1 MRSHT
6 LLAAIT
12 LAALSTSALAVE
24 PIAFHANT
32 LTGLIPDLY
41 AGLDV
46 VSRELVGFIPSV
58 SRNSGAERAA
68 VGQAVKYHK
77 TRAANGVNI
86 TPAMAIPEPTD
97 QTVDYGTMTI
107 SKSRAY
113 EFGFVGEE
121 EKGLNANG
129 PGALSVQ
136 ADMFAQAL
144 RGIVNEI
151 ESDLAVEAAANASRA
166 YGIAGTAPFGATPGV
181 GDAAQ
186 VRKILDD
193 NGAPGT
199 GRQLVGNTSM
209 GANLRSLTQLTKANE
224 AGTSMTLT
232 DGTLINL
239 SGINIKESAQ
249 AVHHTKGTGASATTT
264 NAGFAVGATT
274 IALASAGTGTIV
286 AGDVITFAGDTNK
299 YVVVTGDADVSN
311 GGNIVIAEPGLRVA
325 IPASTTAITVGNS
338 YDANVAFTP
347 NAMQLAIR
355 PPALPSG
362 GDAAIDSM
370 MLVDPRSGLV
380 FEVRVYAGYRKV
392 RYEVAAAWGV
402 EATKREHIALLLG

>member
-1 MRSHT
+1 MRTMLHKST
-6 LLAAIT
+6 AAM
-12 LAALSTSALAVE
+12 LAVAMLTTTAVS
-24 PIAFHANT
+24 PVAAYANT

-68 VGQAVKYHK
+68 VGQSVKYHK
-77 TRAANGVNI
+77 TRAANIGNVS
-86 TPAMAIPEPTD
+86 PAMAIPEPTD

-107 SKSRAY
+107 SKSRAA

-129 PGALSVQ
+129 PGAISIQ

-144 RGIVNEI
+144 RGLVNEI
-151 ESDLAVEAAANASRA
+151 ETDLAVEAAANASRA
-166 YGIAGTAPFGATPGV
+166 YGTAGTAAFASGV
-181 GDAAQ
+181 GDSAQ

-193 NGAPGT
+193 NGAPAT
-199 GRQLVGNTSM
+199 GRSLIINTSA
-209 GANLRSLTQLTKANE
+209 GANLRTNTQLTKANE
-224 AGTSMTLT
+224 AGTQMVLT
-232 DGTLINL
+232 DGSLINL
-239 SGINIKESAQ
+239 SGLMIKESAQ
-249 AVHHTKGTGASATTT
+249 IVSHTAGTGASATTN
-264 NAGFAVGATT
+264 NAGYAIGATT
-274 IALASAGTGTIV
+274 LTLAAAGTGTIL
-286 AGDVITFAGDTNK
+286 AGDVITIAGDTNK

-311 GGNIVIAEPGLRVA
+311 GGTVVIAAPGLRKA
-325 IPASTTAITVGNS
+325 IAASATAITVTATS
-338 YDANVAFTP
+338 AQQVAFSA

-355 PPALPSG
+355 PPALPAG

-370 MLVDPRSGLV
+370 MLVDPRSGLI
-380 FEVRVYAGYRKV
+380 FEVRVYAGYRKL

-402 EATKREHIALLLG
+402 EATKTEHIAMLLG